1 MELERAAL
9 VPATETPYEKEIDLL
24 DLMHY
29 MLRRVKYLIVSAI
42 IGVLVMG
49 IYAFI
54 IATPMYES
62 TSQLYVVNSKDSALD
77 LSDLQIGTYLTSDYE
92 LVFKTWEV
100 NQQVKNNLGLNYTID
115 ELREMVSISN
125 PSDTRA
131 LFITVTSDD
140 PTEATVMANEYAE
153 VAKQYIFDTMLSEMP
168 TTLSVALEP
177 EKPVSPRRLFLTFM
191 GALLCTLLCASILT
205 VIYLLDDKIK
215 TPEDLLKYAGAMPLT
230 VIPVTESARI
240 QRHRMRTPYKGRRK

>member
-1 MELERAAL
+1 MELERVAL
-9 VPATETPYEKEIDLL
+9 ASGETTLEKEIDLL
-24 DLMHY
+24 DLAYY
-29 MLRRVKYLIVSAI
+29 MLRRGKYLIISAI
-42 IGVLVMG
+42 IGALLAG

-54 IATPMYES
+54 LATPMYES
-62 TSQLYVVNSKDSALD
+62 TAQLYVVNSKDSALD

-100 NQQVKNNLGLNYTID
+100 NQQVKNNLGLDYTIQ
-115 ELREMVSISN
+115 ELRKMVSVSN

-140 PTEATVMANEYAE
+140 PAEATFMANEYAE
-153 VAKQYIFDTMLSEMP
+153 VAKQYIYDTMLSEMP

-177 EKPVSPRRLFLTFM
+177 EKPVSPRRMYLIVI
-191 GALLCTLLCASILT
+191 GALLCTLLCAGIL
-205 VIYLLDDKIK
+205 VVAYLCDDKIK

-230 VIPVTESARI
+230 VIPVTESAQAYR
-240 QRHRMRTPYKGRRK
+240 RRTNASREGRSR

>member
-9 VPATETPYEKEIDLL
+9 VPVTETTYEKEIDLL

-29 MLRRVKYLIVSAI
+29 MLRRIKYLIVSAI
-42 IGVLVMG
+42 IGALVMG

-62 TSQLYVVNSKDSALD
+62 TAQLYVVNSKDSALD

-100 NQQVKNNLGLNYTID
+100 NQQVKNNLELDYTID
-115 ELREMVSISN
+115 ELREMVSVSN

-140 PTEATVMANEYAE
+140 PREATVMANEYAE

-168 TTLSVALEP
+168 TTLSVALDP
-177 EKPVSPRRLFLTFM
+177 DKPVSPRRMFLVFI
-191 GALLCTLLCASILT
+191 GALFCTLLCASILT
-205 VIYLLDDKIK
+205 IIYLLDDKIK
-215 TPEDLLKYAGAMPLT
+215 TPEDLLKYTGTMPLT
-230 VIPVTESARI
+230 VIPITESARPH
-240 QRHRMRTPYKGRRK
+240 RHKTHTSYKRRSR